1 MTKVCSKYDR
11 DDMGVLITKR
21 RAFLRGVMEGTPLNS
36 SHTFSPFFLF
46 STLTPT
52 FQGTSALSDTVIIN

>member
-1 MTKVCSKYDR
+1 MCGKYDR
-11 DDMGVLITKR
+11 GDMSFLIMKEQG
-21 RAFLRGVMEGTPLNS
+21 LSEGSNEGHPVKQLAYILT
-36 SHTFSPFFLF
+36 FFLF

>member
-1 MTKVCSKYDR
+1 MTEVI
-11 DDMGVLITKR
+11 GVFDSEEQGLS
-21 RAFLRGVMEGTPLNS
+21 EGNKEGHAVKQLAYILT
-36 SHTFSPFFLF
+36 FFLF

>member
-1 MTKVCSKYDR
+1 MTEVIRVFDNEEQGLS
-11 DDMGVLITKR
+11 
-21 RAFLRGVMEGTPLNS
+21 EGDEAGHAVKQLAYILTS
-36 SHTFSPFFLF
+36 FLF